1 MGWEPFSGRLLMVH
15 KNLPIGV
22 DVGFH
27 LRALKFKWSQ
37 LQDVPSCSKGGIRGW
52 WEGVKGFRR
61 ARARGRG
68 GAGGGNIG
76 RPSYSLGRPPL
87 KQQTRSGVPRALLS
101 GPRIPHRVQA
111 TRGNQ
116 KQARARPPWLQSPRD
131 ATGVL
136 GEGAG
141 GAGAAGAS
149 LKVLSAHLAQLGALA
164 FLPLGFVLTAVSIP
178 PVTPRVIPDR

>member
-1 MGWEPFSGRLLMVH
+1 MGWEPFSGRLIMAH

-22 DVGFH
+22 DVDFH

-37 LQDVPSCSKGGIRGW
+37 LQDAPSCSKGGIRGW

-61 ARARGRG
+61 ARGRG

-76 RPSYSLGRPPL
+76 RPSYSLGAPHL
-87 KQQTRSGVPRALLS
+87 KQQTRSGVPRALLP

-116 KQARARPPWLQSPRD
+116 KQVRAQPLWLQSPRD

-136 GEGAG
+136 GGSGRSRRGGGESQGPLRTSGAIG
-141 GAGAAGAS
+141 S
-149 LKVLSAHLAQLGALA
+149 SRLSSPRFCSHSCVHSARD
-164 FLPLGFVLTAVSIP
+164 P
-178 PVTPRVIPDR
+178 PSDP